1 MTDPDALESR
11 VRAVERLA
19 QMYKVERLAYLA
31 ITVTSF
37 LILLAV
43 AIRLLYR
50 DPEGWKEWAGLLL
63 GPSGLIAITANRLLR
78 MWTQSLRMVASE
90 PIDGGQRGRTHE

>member
-1 MTDPDALESR
+1 MSNPDALESR

-19 QMYKVERLAYLA
+19 EMYKLERLAYLA
-31 ITVTSF
+31 ITIISF

-43 AIRLLYR
+43 AIRMLYR
-50 DPEGWKEWAGLLL
+50 EPGTWKEWVGPLV

-90 PIDGGQRGRTHE
+90 PIDGARGGTRHE